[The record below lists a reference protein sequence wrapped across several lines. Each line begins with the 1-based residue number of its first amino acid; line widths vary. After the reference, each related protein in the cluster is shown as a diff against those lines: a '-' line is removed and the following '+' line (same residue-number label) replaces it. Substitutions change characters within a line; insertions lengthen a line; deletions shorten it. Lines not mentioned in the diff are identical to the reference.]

1 MGIPSYFSYIIKN
14 YPNIIRNMEYFKTN
28 EGFEHLFMDCNSI
41 IYDAVNILLN
51 DEKYKH
57 LSNNE
62 FESLIIENVISGI
75 EKYIHNIQPTKSL
88 FIAFDGVAPFAK
100 MQQQRTRRYK
110 SHFMSKT
117 NTQSKIINWNTSA
130 ITPGTEFM
138 NLLSKRIELHF
149 NNKERVFNLQKII
162 VSCSNEAG
170 EGEHKLMEFIRSG
183 VCIDDN
189 ISLYGLDA
197 DLIMLSIFHLK
208 YCKNIW
214 VFREAPEFI
223 KSSIPVA
230 IQNTS
235 SDLYFLD
242 IDILADSIVN
252 EMNCSNPDKHRVQDY
267 VFLCFLLGNDFL
279 PHFPAM
285 NIRTHGIQALMD
297 IYRLNIGNV
306 VDRFFISKSN
316 GAIQWKNVG
325 LFIAEIS
332 KNEHQLLLNEYNV
345 RDKFDKRHWL
355 DTTEKEKNDMIL
367 NIPVIYR
374 AVEKYICPDEYGWEK
389 RYYKSLF
396 FENNGSNG
404 SNSNNNINND
414 DFLKTICN
422 NYLEGLEWVYKYYS
436 SGCPNWK
443 WKYNYHYPPLFNDL
457 VNYIPHFETDFISN
471 EKTGL
476 SSFSHELQ
484 LSYVLPISQLG
495 LLPKNIC
502 SFLKTNYAELY
513 PEHYEF
519 HWAFCRYFWES
530 HPILPDIPIE
540 LLEQWDIQF
549 KMSMKKLN

>member
-14 YPNIIRNMEYFKTN
+14 YPNIIRNLQFFKTN

-41 IYDAVNILLN
+41 IYDSVNTLIN
-51 DEKYKH
+51 DDKYKG
-57 LSNNE
+57 LSNSE
-62 FESLIIENVISGI
+62 FENVIIENVIHGI
-75 EKYIHNIQPTKSL
+75 EKYIYTIKPTKSV

-110 SHFMSKT
+110 SHFMNKINNQT
-117 NTQSKIINWNTSA
+117 NCIHWNTSA

-138 NLLSKRIELHF
+138 NLFSKRIELYF
-149 NNKERVFNLQKII
+149 TNKERIYNLQKII
-162 VSCSNEAG
+162 ISCSNSQG
-170 EGEHKLMEFIRSG
+170 EGEHKLMECIRTG
-183 VCIDDN
+183 YCKDDN
-189 ISLYGLDA
+189 IALYGLDA

-223 KSSIPVA
+223 KSSIPVSILNDA
-230 IQNTS
+230 

-242 IDILADSIVN
+242 IDLLADSIVN
-252 EMNCSNPDKHRVQDY
+252 EMNCINPDKHRVYDY

-297 IYRLNIGNV
+297 IYRLHIGNSY
-306 VDRFFISKSN
+306 DKFLISKTN

-325 LFIAEIS
+325 LFIKEIS
-332 KNEHQLLLNEYNV
+332 KNEHQLLINEYNV

-355 DTTEKEKNDMIL
+355 DTTEQEKNDLIL

-374 AVEKYICPDEYGWEK
+374 GIEKYISPNEYGWEK

-396 FENNGSNG
+396 HENLNTIHDI
-404 SNSNNNINND
+404 NS
-414 DFLKTICN
+414 DFLKNLCN
-422 NYLEGLEWVYKYYS
+422 NYLEGLEWVFKYYS

-457 VNYIPHFETDFISN
+457 IKYIPHFETDFITHDKISN
-471 EKTGL
+471 SAFTP
-476 SSFSHELQ
+476 ELQ
-484 LSYVLPISQLG
+484 LSYVLPISQLD
-495 LLPKNIC
+495 LLPKNIS
-502 SFLKTNYAELY
+502 SFLKSNYIELY

-530 HPILPDIPIE
+530 HPLLPEIPIE
-540 LLEQWDIQF
+540 LLQQWDIQF
-549 KMSMKKLN
+549 KMCKK

>member
-14 YPNIIRNMEYFKTN
+14 YPNIIRNLQFFKTN

-41 IYDAVNILLN
+41 IYDAVNTLTA

-57 LSNNE
+57 LSSNE
-62 FESLIIENVISGI
+62 FESVIIENVIIGI
-75 EKYIHNIQPTKSL
+75 EKYIHSIMPTKSV

-100 MQQQRTRRYK
+100 MNQQRTRRYK
-110 SHFMSKT
+110 SHFMSKI
-117 NTQSKIINWNTSA
+117 NTQPKNVIWNTSA

-138 NLLSKRIELHF
+138 NLLSKCIELHF
-149 NNKERVFNLQKII
+149 NNKEINYNLQKII
-162 VSCSNEAG
+162 ISCSNLQG
-170 EGEHKLMEFIRSG
+170 EGEHKLMEYIRSG
-183 VCIDDN
+183 ICKDDN
-189 ISLYGLDA
+189 IALYGLDA

-223 KSSIPVA
+223 KSSIPVS
-230 IQNTS
+230 ILNET

-242 IDILADSIVN
+242 IDLLADSIVN
-252 EMNCSNPDKHRVQDY
+252 EMNCSNPDKHRVYDY

-279 PHFPAM
+279 PHIPAM

-306 VDRFFISKSN
+306 YDRFFISKTN

-325 LFIAEIS
+325 LFIKEIC
-332 KNEHQLLLNEYNV
+332 KNEHQLLINEYNV

-355 DTTEKEKNDMIL
+355 DTTEQEQNDLIL

-374 AVEKYICPDEYGWEK
+374 GIEKYISPSEYGWEK

-396 FENNGSNG
+396 DEKYRNANNRQE
-404 SNSNNNINND
+404 
-414 DFLKTICN
+414 DFLKNLCN
-422 NYLEGLEWVYKYYS
+422 NYLEGLEWVFKYYS

-457 VNYIPHFETDFISN
+457 IKYIPHFETDFIINNSKDN
-471 EKTGL
+471 AVFTP
-476 SSFSHELQ
+476 ELQ
-484 LSYVLPISQLG
+484 LSYVLPVSQLD

-502 SFLKTNYAELY
+502 SFLKNNYIELY
-513 PEHYEF
+513 PENYDF

-530 HPILPDIPIE
+530 HPLLPEIPIE
-540 LLEQWDIQF
+540 LLQQWDIQF
-549 KMSMKKLN
+549 NMCKK